1 MKKSTNLSGNAL
13 FYLISIATGVSV
25 SCIYLSQPLLQTLGN
40 HFGTTIG
47 NIGLVASFTQIGYA
61 LGLFFL
67 IPLGDIISKKQLI
80 VTKQL
85 LLLLALL
92 AAAVSTHW
100 QAMLVASIFIGLLGT
115 VAQDYVSFSAD
126 LAEEKSRG
134 KVIGLVMSGLFM
146 GILCSRTLSGIISD
160 FGGWRSVFLIFAVL
174 ILVLCSI
181 VILKVPNIPPST
193 LKKSSYSELLKSL
206 LHQFNSRE
214 KLRTSLF
221 TQGLLGFGFSAF
233 WTNLSFHLGGPAFNL
248 STTQIG
254 LFGIAG
260 AAGVLIAPIAG
271 KRADTQGPYKGI
283 VAGAIL
289 VIASFVAM
297 WAWPSSIIV
306 IILGTVVFD
315 LGLQVALVS
324 HQSIIF
330 SLDAEARSRINAI
343 FMTGLFSFFA
353 LGSFISVK
361 LQQNFG
367 WRAVL
372 MSGII
377 TSCAAL
383 VLAKSAA
390 NKNEN

>member
-1 MKKSTNLSGNAL
+1 MKNTSRLSGNPL

-25 SCIYLSQPLLQTLGN
+25 SCIYLSQPLLQTLGT
-40 HFGTTIG
+40 HFGTSTG

-67 IPLGDIISKKQLI
+67 IPMGDILSKKKLI
-80 VTKQL
+80 ITKQIL
-85 LLLLALL
+85 LVISLLF
-92 AAAVSTHW
+92 AAISTHW
-100 QAMLVASIFIGLLGT
+100 IALLIASTFIGLLAT
-115 VAQDYVSFSAD
+115 VAQDFVSFSAD

-146 GILCSRTLSGIISD
+146 GILCSRTLSGIIAD
-160 FGGWRSVFLIFAVL
+160 FGGWRSVFVIFSIAT
-174 ILVLCSI
+174 ILLSII
-181 VILKVPNIPPST
+181 VIFKVPTIHPSHEVKPT
-193 LKKSSYSELLKSL
+193 YRELLISL
-206 LHQFNSRE
+206 VHQFNSRE

-233 WTNLSFHLGGPAFNL
+233 WTNLSFHLGGPTFNL

-271 KRADTQGPYKGI
+271 KKVDTQGPYKGI
-283 VAGAIL
+283 TSGALL
-289 VIASFVAM
+289 VIASFLAM
-297 WAWPSSIIV
+297 WAWPSSLII
-306 IILGTVVFD
+306 IILGTVTFD
-315 LGLQVALVS
+315 LGLQAALVS
-324 HQSIIF
+324 HQAIIF
-330 SLDAEARSRINAI
+330 SLDAQARSRINAI
-343 FMTGLFSFFA
+343 FMTGLFTFFA

-377 TSCAAL
+377 TSCVAL
-383 VLAKSAA
+383 VLAKRAA
-390 NKNEN
+390 KKNEN